1 MEIKLLTEKSTL
13 LTEQIDQLSH
23 GKNGKLTQL
32 IWQKDLEIQF
42 LRMKVSSASSSGQG
56 NEEIHQ
62 LQAYA
67 LEREQI
73 LAVLDEKTREN
84 SHLTRENFRMID
96 IVVAKEADLVKL
108 EDATTELSPDL
119 KRVVSGYV

>member
-1 MEIKLLTEKSTL
+1 MEIKLLTEKNTL

-23 GKNGKLTQL
+23 GENGKLTQL
-32 IWQKDLEIQF
+32 IWQKDLEIRF
-42 LRMKVSSASSSGQG
+42 LCMKVSSASSSGQG

-67 LEREQI
+67 LEREQM

-84 SHLTRENFRMID
+84 NRLTRETFRMIH
-96 IVVAKEADLVKL
+96 IIVAKEADLLKFK
-108 EDATTELSPDL
+108 DATTELSTRFL
-119 KRVVSGYV
+119 

>member
-1 MEIKLLTEKSTL
+1 
-13 LTEQIDQLSH
+13 
-23 GKNGKLTQL
+23 
-32 IWQKDLEIQF
+32 
-42 LRMKVSSASSSGQG
+42 MKVASSSGQG

-62 LQAYA
+62 LQVYA
-67 LEREQI
+67 LEREQM

-96 IVVAKEADLVKL
+96 IIVAKEADLVKL

>member
-23 GKNGKLTQL
+23 GENAKLTQL
-32 IWQKDLEIQF
+32 IWQKDLEIRF
-42 LRMKVSSASSSGQG
+42 LRMKVSSASSSGQH
-56 NEEIHQ
+56 NEKIHQ

-67 LEREQI
+67 LEREQM

-84 SHLTRENFRMID
+84 SHLTRENFRTID
-96 IVVAKEADLVKL
+96 TIVAKEADLVKL

>member
-23 GKNGKLTQL
+23 GKNGKLTKL

>member
-108 EDATTELSPDL
+108 EDTTTELSPDL

>member
-1 MEIKLLTEKSTL
+1 MEIKLLTVKSTL
-13 LTEQIDQLSH
+13 LTEQIDQLSL
-23 GKNGKLTQL
+23 GENGKLTQL

-42 LRMKVSSASSSGQG
+42 LHMKVSSASSSGQG

-96 IVVAKEADLVKL
+96 IVVAKEADLVTL

>member
-1 MEIKLLTEKSTL
+1 MEIKLLTVKSTL
-13 LTEQIDQLSH
+13 LTEQIDQLSL
-23 GKNGKLTQL
+23 GENGKLTQL

-42 LRMKVSSASSSGQG
+42 LHMKVSSASSSGQG

-62 LQAYA
+62 LQVYA

-96 IVVAKEADLVKL
+96 IVVAKEADLVTL

>member
-56 NEEIHQ
+56 NEEILQ

-108 EDATTELSPDL
+108 EDTTTELSPDL